1 MPKVAVERLAQVA
14 DAGTGT
20 IYPLSLHWVG
30 SNGEAG
36 LVDEG
41 EKVQVWEVV
50 LMQLS
55 EEKRRTL
62 QEILIDDGLLV
73 LASGRCDSR
82 ARFSP
87 SPW

>member
-41 EKVQVWEVV
+41 EKVQVWEAA
-50 LMQLS
+50 LLELS
-55 EEKRRTL
+55 EEKRRAP
-62 QEILIDDGLLV
+62 QEMLIDDGLLD
-73 LASGRCDSR
+73 LAGGRCDSR
-82 ARFSP
+82 A
-87 SPW
+87 